1 MRAGAIVSMEERL
14 RELGIVLPEPPG
26 AIAMYRPA
34 LRTGPW
40 VLVSGQLAMRA
51 GAIVHPGRLGE
62 QLTVEAGREAAHV
75 AALNTLAAVRALRG
89 DLEGLRVVR
98 LVGYVASAP
107 EFEQHPAVL
116 NAASE
121 LLRDVFG
128 EEAGVGTRLALGV
141 TSLPL
146 QSPVE
151 LELMLEI
158 VGTAVAG

>member
-1 MRAGAIVSMEERL
+1 MK
-14 RELGIVLPEPPG
+14 
-26 AIAMYRPA
+26 
-34 LRTGPW
+34 
-40 VLVSGQLAMRA
+40 
-51 GAIVHPGRLGE
+51 HPGRLGQ
-62 QLTVEAGREAAHV
+62 QLTVEAGREAAYV

-89 DLEGLRVVR
+89 DLEGLQVVR

-107 EFEQHPAVL
+107 EFEQHPAVV

-151 LELMLEI
+151 LELMLE
-158 VGTAVAG
+158 VVATAGAG

>member
-1 MRAGAIVSMEERL
+1 MSVEERL
-14 RELGIVLPEPPG
+14 RELGIVLPEAPG

-34 LRTGPW
+34 LQTGAW
-40 VLVSGQLAMRA
+40 VLVSGQLALRE
-51 GAIVHPGRLGE
+51 GAILHAGRLGE
-62 QLTVEAGREAAHV
+62 QVTVDEGREAAHV
-75 AALNTLAAVRALRG
+75 ATLNALAAVLALRG
-89 DLEGLRVVR
+89 DLDGLRVVR
-98 LVGYVASAP
+98 LVGYVASSP
-107 EFEQHPAVL
+107 QFEAHPAVV

-151 LELMLEI
+151 VELMLE
-158 VGTAVAG
+158 VVAAAGEA